1 MAMVIVLSTETIATV
16 LSFVHKV
23 YILSFMDIEIL
34 VKVTSRAWSL
44 NILALMHGGTPGR
57 QAALLSET
65 GAGRTAFTQSLGH
78 LLDLGLLVRNP
89 GHGHPLR
96 PEYRLTPNGTEVA
109 IIADKIKRATPQAS
123 GTLLRRAWTIPVL
136 VVSREPRYFTEI
148 KSELATITDRALSQ
162 SLKQLEAQH
171 WLQRTINM
179 AIRPPRPVY
188 QVANAGA
195 RICKAV
201 SLETL

>member
-1 MAMVIVLSTETIATV
+1 M
-16 LSFVHKV
+16 LSFGQKV
-23 YILSFMDIEIL
+23 YILYIMDIEMLI
-34 VKVTSRAWSL
+34 KIASRAWSL

-65 GAGRTAFTQSLGH
+65 AAGRTAFTQSLGH

-109 IIADKIKRATPQAS
+109 IIADKIRTATPKAS
-123 GTLLRRAWTIPVL
+123 GTLLRRAWTIPIL
-136 VVSREPRYFTEI
+136 VVSRKPRYFTEI

-162 SLKQLEAQH
+162 SLKQLEARH
-171 WLQRTINM
+171 WLERTINM
-179 AIRPPRPVY
+179 EIRPPRPVY

-201 SLETL
+201 SLQAQ